1 MNLHDLVAIACAV
14 VALLTNLGSALA
26 VYVRTGERTKT
37 NTEAVEKIETVVD
50 RHEGEIGLVYGH
62 LRLTRTR

>member
-1 MNLHDLVAIACAV
+1 MNLHDQVAIACAA

-37 NTEAVEKIETVVD
+37 NTEAIAKLDTTVA
-50 RHEGEIGLVYGH
+50 RHEGEIGMVFGRLH
-62 LRLTRTR
+62 LTR